1 MFLLLTTKNVFNK
14 SALILGAA
22 GFIGS
27 RLVNRLLTGNEFES
41 LILAGY
47 GVSDHYST
55 LGITTV
61 DGLVDAK
68 LLDQCPHPDVVFF
81 AAGGASVGISIEE
94 PALDFKLSIPPLV
107 DLLNKLRISWKG
119 TRLVYISSAAV
130 YGESA
135 SISTSVHST
144 LRPLSPYG
152 LHKKLSEELITFDQT
167 RNRLEGIIVRPFSV
181 YGPGLKKQL
190 LWDALNKAELGEY
203 SFFGTGL
210 EMRDWVFVDDLV
222 SLLVDTALYSER
234 FPSTLNVGTGTAISV
249 KNILRKLYVA
259 NDIGQVPLFIHKDKA
274 GDPCNLTANAIEQE
288 AYRSYFNTPLEQGLK
303 CYVDWYRSCKR

>member
-1 MFLLLTTKNVFNK
+1 MLSSKNLFNK

-27 RLVNRLLTGNEFES
+27 RLVNRLLTGNEFER

-47 GVSDHYST
+47 GVSDHYGT

-61 DGLVDAK
+61 DGLVDTK
-68 LLDQCPHPDVVFF
+68 LLDLCPRPDVVFF
-81 AAGGASVGISIEE
+81 AAGGASVGISFEE
-94 PALDFKLSIPPLV
+94 PCLDFKLSIPSLV
-107 DLLNKLRISWKG
+107 DLLDKLRTCWIG

-135 SISTSVHST
+135 SLSTSVHST

-190 LWDALNKAELGEY
+190 LWDALNKAELGKY
-203 SFFGTGL
+203 SFFGTGQ

-234 FPSTLNVGTGTAISV
+234 FPSILNVGTGTAISV
-249 KNILRKLYVA
+249 ENILRKLFLTNGVA
-259 NDIGQVPLFIHKDKA
+259 QAPVFVNEGKV
-274 GDPCNLTANAIEQE
+274 GDPCNLVASAIEQE
-288 AYRSYFNTPLEQGLK
+288 SYRNYFRTSLDQGIE
-303 CYVDWYRSCKR
+303 CYVDWYRTIKR